1 MLQIPIVR
9 SQTKPAGLHPAL
21 NWKLNQH
28 ATIDTT
34 PEPYTLSDLVGRL
47 PKIPKRTGILGKSA
61 DAMPLLFNLTDPRP
75 ASLLVLADR
84 FSGKT
89 SLLKTLAVSLA
100 RQNRPEDVRFVV
112 ISAKPDEWAEEEARY
127 SAHFMNITSNIESAA
142 VDLIYHLG
150 DLVEGRQKGG
160 RVGTAYVLLFDGIDT
175 LPHMDFDLRANFEWL
190 VRFGARQQVWTVAT
204 LDPASMLEQRHFAD
218 LFRTR
223 VTGTVSDPTVA
234 SRLLSPPLQKLA
246 AEGANHRFAV
256 RLQQNWLQFYLP
268 DSLD

>member
-1 MLQIPIVR
+1 MLQIPITR
-9 SQTKPAGLHPAL
+9 SQTKSAGLHPAL
-21 NWKLNQH
+21 NWKLNRH
-28 ATIDTT
+28 ATMDTA
-34 PEPYTLSDLVGRL
+34 PAPFNLSDLMGRL
-47 PKIPKRTGILGKSA
+47 PKIPKRTAVLGQSS
-61 DAMPLLFNLTDPRP
+61 DSMPLLFNLTDPRP
-75 ASLLVLADR
+75 ASLLILADR

-100 RQNRPEDVRFVV
+100 RQNKPEDVRFVV

-127 SAHFMNITSNIESAA
+127 SAHFMNIASNIESAA

-160 RVGTAYVLLFDGIDT
+160 RIGTAYVLLFDGMDT

-190 VRFGARQQVWTVAT
+190 VRFGARQQIWTAAT

-223 VTGTVSDPTVA
+223 FTGTVSDPTAA

-246 AEGANHRFAV
+246 AESVNRRFAV

>member
-9 SQTKPAGLHPAL
+9 SHSKPSGLHPAL
-21 NWKLNQH
+21 DWKLNQPAA
-28 ATIDTT
+28 ATVQ
-34 PEPYTLSDLVGRL
+34 PEPYRLSELLGRL
-47 PKIPKRTGILGKSA
+47 PKIPKRTGVLGQTA
-61 DAMPLLFNLTDPRP
+61 DSMPLLFNLTDPRP
-75 ASLLVLADR
+75 ASLLVMADR

-89 SLLKTLAVSLA
+89 ALLKTLAVSLA
-100 RQNRPEDVRFVV
+100 RHNKPEDVRFVV

-127 SAHFMNITSNIESAA
+127 SAHFMNISSNIENTAT
-142 VDLIYHLG
+142 DLIYHLG
-150 DLVEGRQKGG
+150 DLVEGRQNGG
-160 RVGTAYVLLFDGIDT
+160 RVGTAYVLLFDGMDT

-204 LDPASMLEQRHFAD
+204 LDPASMLEQRHYAD

-223 VTGTVSDPTVA
+223 VTGTVNDPKVA

-246 AEGANHRFAV
+246 AEGVNRRFAV

-268 DSLD
+268 ETLD